1 MDTKWKKIRNNTMI
15 KAATFLLACIFAF
28 STFYSAS
35 YILLFSVKNN
45 GTVDFSQVFGDK
57 EEPKYTDSKMFAKQF
72 SKDTKIIKKMMTE
85 YKSDENV
92 KSGQAFKSKE
102 TKLLKEMEEDIARE
116 IIERKKAVISN
127 AEVMDDEGNRTFK
140 FSDGE
145 TVSHYAPALY
155 DDIADYDEGIKT
167 IDGKQYYKGFPLD
180 AIVVNEKEIRSDY
193 EKSYK
198 NRINRE
204 RLEYSAQYEKDKKTI
219 EDFKN
224 LKFAVLNKRTG
235 EVFTNMGVEITAQ
248 TDFSSL
254 IKGTG
259 WGVAVQNGVLTGD
272 KIELYK
278 NNYYENGEGYNA
290 LTILSERFDNDGFY
304 ACFEINDSAKTIVK
318 GDEYYNLHQDY
329 SKSFAKLKGMGTV
342 AVVSC
347 VLMIA
352 CIVLSA
358 TLAGKVDEQG
368 NTIKARTD
376 WIYNDIHFGASAIL
390 ALCFAL
396 VMVIIYDSF
405 FWSYQL
411 DAFEEQF
418 MLLGGSACVAI
429 SVAFFVE
436 WLMSVVRHSRCKTY
450 WKHTLVYEMFVG
462 SGRKLG
468 TGFKK
473 SYNSLRDLLLP
484 PKTKNLKTR
493 MFIIIGQYAGANMV
507 LALVYSMLS
516 KSRHSVLAF
525 IVVVLMLGLNLSL
538 VALAKSTIKAL
549 DDMMEAL
556 IEAEKGKFDF
566 NLDVYFMPRY
576 LQDFAT
582 HIVNLREGM
591 KIAVDEAVKGERMKT
606 ELITNVSH
614 DLKTPL
620 TSIVNYVDLLKR
632 CDLQDQTANSYIKI
646 LEEKAERLKRLIEDL
661 VEASKISSGNVSL
674 ELTKVN
680 LNELAIQLVGENEQE
695 LKELEIEMRVTTPSD
710 APIVKADSQ
719 KSYRAIENL
728 FSNVKKYAMPKT
740 RVYVDVFENEGFG
753 VISIKNISKN
763 ELDVSVDQLTQRFVR
778 GDEARATEGNGLGL
792 SIADN
797 LIDLQ
802 NGEFKIEIDG
812 DLFKATV
819 KLPLDK

>member
-1 MDTKWKKIRNNTMI
+1 MDTRWKKIRNNTMI
-15 KAATFLLACIFAF
+15 KVTAFLLACVFAF

-45 GTVDFSQVFGDK
+45 GTVDFSQFFEDK
-57 EEPKYTDSKMFAKQF
+57 KEVKYTDSKMFVKQF
-72 SKDTKIIKKMMTE
+72 SKDTKIIKKMITE

-92 KSGQAFKSKE
+92 KSGKAFKNRE

-180 AIVVNEKEIRSDY
+180 AIVVNEKEIR
-193 EKSYK
+193 KSNEADYK

-204 RLEYSAQYEKDKKTI
+204 RLEYSAQYEKDKKMI
-219 EDFKN
+219 EEFKN

-235 EVFTNMGVEITAQ
+235 EVFTNMGAEITAQ

-254 IKGTG
+254 IKGDV
-259 WGVAVQNGVLTGD
+259 WNVAVQEGILSGG
-272 KIELYK
+272 KIELY
-278 NNYYENGEGYNA
+278 NNDYYENGEAYSA
-290 LTILSERFDNDGFY
+290 LTILSEKFDNDGFCAY
-304 ACFEINDSAKTIVK
+304 FGINDSAKTIVE
-318 GDEYYNLHQDY
+318 GDEYYNLYKEY
-329 SKSFAKLKGMGTV
+329 SNSFAKLKSMRVV

-347 VLMIA
+347 VLMII

-368 NTIKARTD
+368 NTIKARID

-390 ALCFAL
+390 ALCFAS
-396 VMVIIYDSF
+396 VMAIGYDGL
-405 FWSYQL
+405 FWSYQK
-411 DAFEEQF
+411 DVYEEKL
-418 MLLGGSACVAI
+418 MLLGCSASVAI
-429 SVAFFVE
+429 AVAFFVE

-450 WKHTLVYEMFVG
+450 WKHTLVYGMFVG
-462 SGRKLG
+462 SGRKIG

-473 SYNSLRDLLLP
+473 IYNSLRDLLSP

-493 MFIIIGQYAGANMV
+493 MLTIVAQYAGANMV
-507 LALVYSMLS
+507 LALVYSILS
-516 KSRHSVLAF
+516 KSQHGVLAF
-525 IVVVLMLGLNLSL
+525 FVVVLMLGLNLSL
-538 VALAKSTIKAL
+538 VLLAKNTIKAL

-582 HIVNLREGM
+582 HIVNLREGI

-632 CDLQDQTANSYIKI
+632 CELQDQTANSYIEI

-740 RVYVDVFENEGFG
+740 RVYVDVFEDEKFG